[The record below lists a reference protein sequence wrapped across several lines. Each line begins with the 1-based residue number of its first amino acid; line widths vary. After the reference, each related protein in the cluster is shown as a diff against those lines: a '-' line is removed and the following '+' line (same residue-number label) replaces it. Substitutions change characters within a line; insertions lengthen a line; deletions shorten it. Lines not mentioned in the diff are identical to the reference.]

1 MKKIKEQLLSTSA
14 SNLNKKSEDVRQT
27 KISDIRVE
35 SPSLEIHMNS
45 SHMEVIRK
53 SIGTILCKAIDEITS
68 TSPEK
73 CSKIDSVTVKAR
85 YVLAPEEVE
94 LSLTLKR

>member
-1 MKKIKEQLLSTSA
+1 
-14 SNLNKKSEDVRQT
+14 
-27 KISDIRVE
+27 
-35 SPSLEIHMNS
+35 
-45 SHMEVIRK
+45 MEVIRK